1 MTNHGQD
8 RPESAER
15 LADLERL
22 LLEVQFDHPAQRARR
37 VDEFYA
43 GVRGDDAARL
53 RGHVKVVCLYALDRR
68 TFWAHRDGAAS
79 VARAVAYQS
88 IAGMLIRVLDAESA

>member
-1 MTNHGQD
+1 MTD
-8 RPESAER
+8 SER
-15 LADLERL
+15 IAALERL
-22 LLEVQFDHPAQRARR
+22 LVDVQFDHPAQRARL

-43 GVRGDDAARL
+43 SVRADDVAQL
-53 RGHVKVVCLYALDRR
+53 RNWVKKVCLHAIDRR

-88 IAGMLIRVLDAESA
+88 IVGSLIRVLDDSAVAQRP

>member
-1 MTNHGQD
+1 MAKH
-8 RPESAER
+8 

-22 LLEVQFDHPAQRARR
+22 LVKIQFDHPAQRARL

-43 GVRGDDAARL
+43 SVRAEAVADL
-53 RGHVKVVCLYALDRR
+53 RGRVRKVCLYALDRR
-68 TFWAHRDGAAS
+68 TFWAHRDGAAA

-88 IAGMLIRVLDAESA
+88 IAGDLIRVLDSEPGSRP

>member
-1 MTNHGQD
+1 MTDTTH
-8 RPESAER
+8 

-22 LLEVQFDHPAQRARR
+22 LVKIQFDHPAQRARL

-43 GVRGDDAARL
+43 SHPRDDVAQLRALVR
-53 RGHVKVVCLYALDRR
+53 KVCLHALERR
-68 TFWAHRDGAAS
+68 TFWAHRDGAAA

-88 IAGMLIRVLDAESA
+88 IAGDLIRVLDSEPGSRP